1 MRAMVHGRVQMVGFR
16 AWVLEAARGLQG
28 TVGNRPDGSV
38 EVIAEGSPPALERL
52 VRRLHDGP
60 GTARV
65 ERVEVERGPATGSL
79 PPMRIA

>member
-1 MRAMVHGRVQMVGFR
+1 MRATVTGRVQMVGFR
-16 AWVLEAARGLQG
+16 AWVLEVARGLRG

-38 EVIAEGSPPALERL
+38 EVVVEGPAPLLEQL

-60 GTARV
+60 GAARV
-65 ERVEVERGPATGSL
+65 ERVEVERLQATGGL